1 MIREVDSKE
10 DLKQFKWS
18 TSDSEVVKVNQMGI
32 ITGKKN
38 GCAVVTAVLKENKN
52 VKTSCK
58 VDVKKFEVRAIECK
72 KSYTSSTEK
81 YLNEKKTYRIIKS
94 YDELKQFQKKT
105 QKAYVKANGKQAKAK
120 FQKSAFNKKLN
131 RYKKSYFKSKTLC
144 IIEDSQSSSSKKVKP
159 GKVRLKQNAKGKIFL
174 QLEVKVKSPG
184 KQENMTTDMHYY
196 QYFVEANSKDI
207 KSIQGCNVKNVN
219 LKR

>member
-1 MIREVDSKE
+1 MSMILFFGVAVMGVDAA
-10 DLKQFKWS
+10 
-18 TSDSEVVKVNQMGI
+18 
-32 ITGKKN
+32 GKKQ
-38 GCAVVTAVLKENKN
+38 GFTPKTIAV
-52 VKTSCK
+52 
-58 VDVKKFEVRAIECK
+58 K

-144 IIEDSQSSSSKKVKP
+144 IIEDSQSSSYKKV
-159 GKVRLKQNAKGKIFL
+159 KQNAKGKIFL

-196 QYFVEANSKDI
+196 QYFVEANSKDV
-207 KSIQGCNVKNVN
+207 KSIQSCNVKNVN

>member
-1 MIREVDSKE
+1 MKKRVGCIFMSMLLFFGAAVMGVDAA
-10 DLKQFKWS
+10 
-18 TSDSEVVKVNQMGI
+18 
-32 ITGKKN
+32 GKKQDF
-38 GCAVVTAVLKENKN
+38 TP
-52 VKTSCK
+52 KTIT
-58 VDVKKFEVRAIECK
+58 VK

-120 FQKSAFNKKLN
+120 FEKSVFNKKLN

-159 GKVRLKQNAKGKIFL
+159 GKVKLKQNAKGKIYL
-174 QLEVKVKSPG
+174 QLEVQVKTPG
-184 KQENMTTDMHYY
+184 KNASMTTDMHYY
-196 QYFVEANSKDI
+196 QYFVEANAKDV
-207 KSIQGCNVKNVN
+207 KGIQSCKVKNVDLN
-219 LKR
+219 K

>member
-1 MIREVDSKE
+1 MYFYEYDIILWSSSHGGGRSRE
-10 DLKQFKWS
+10 KQGFTPK
-18 TSDSEVVKVNQMGI
+18 TIVV
-32 ITGKKN
+32 
-38 GCAVVTAVLKENKN
+38 
-52 VKTSCK
+52 
-58 VDVKKFEVRAIECK
+58 K

-196 QYFVEANSKDI
+196 QYFVEANSKDV
-207 KSIQGCNVKNVN
+207 KSIQSCNVKNVN

>member
-1 MIREVDSKE
+1 MKKYKMAILTVGILLCGVSTLGVYASEARTEKIHFLESNPIIYTKQSSQLRIREIDSKA

-18 TSDSEVVKVNQMGI
+18 TSDSEVVKVNQSGI

-38 GCAVVTAVLKENKN
+38 GCAVVTIVSKENKN

-58 VDVKKFEVRAIECK
+58 VSVKKFETRAIGCK

-120 FQKSAFNKKLN
+120 FEKSAFNKKLN

-144 IIEDSQSSSSKKVKP
+144 IIEDSQSSSS
-159 GKVRLKQNAKGKIFL
+159 
-174 QLEVKVKSPG
+174 
-184 KQENMTTDMHYY
+184 TTFSMYRT
-196 QYFVEANSKDI
+196 K
-207 KSIQGCNVKNVN
+207 
-219 LKR
+219 

>member
-1 MIREVDSKE
+1 MKRKIGCIFMSMILFFGVAVMGVDAA
-10 DLKQFKWS
+10 
-18 TSDSEVVKVNQMGI
+18 
-32 ITGKKN
+32 GKKQ
-38 GCAVVTAVLKENKN
+38 GFTPKTIAV
-52 VKTSCK
+52 
-58 VDVKKFEVRAIECK
+58 K

-105 QKAYVKANGKQAKAK
+105 QKANGKQAKAK

-144 IIEDSQSSSSKKVKP
+144 IIEDSQSSSAKKIKP

-196 QYFVEANSKDI
+196 QYFVEANSKDV
-207 KSIQGCNVKNVN
+207 KSIQSCNVKNVN

>member
-1 MIREVDSKE
+1 MKKRVGCVFMSMLLFFGIAVMGVDAA
-10 DLKQFKWS
+10 
-18 TSDSEVVKVNQMGI
+18 
-32 ITGKKN
+32 GKKQDF
-38 GCAVVTAVLKENKN
+38 TP
-52 VKTSCK
+52 KTIT
-58 VDVKKFEVRAIECK
+58 VK

-81 YLNEKKTYRIIKS
+81 YLNE
-94 YDELKQFQKKT
+94 KKT

-120 FQKSAFNKKLN
+120 FEKSAFNKKLN

-144 IIEDSQSSSSKKVKP
+144 IIEDSQSSSAKKIKP

-196 QYFVEANSKDI
+196 QYFVEANSKDV
-207 KSIQGCNVKNVN
+207 KSIQSCNVKNVN